1 MIAGFVCLAIVV
13 IAVVVTL
20 LISPTLY
27 GALFAVVVLAG
38 GASVWLLRVNY
49 AEVERDRQHDQ
60 DRSG

>member
-1 MIAGFVCLAIVV
+1 MIAGLVCLAVVV

-49 AEVERDRQHDQ
+49 AEIEREHHDQ
-60 DRSG
+60 D

>member
-1 MIAGFVCLAIVV
+1 MIAGLICLAIVV
-13 IAVVVTL
+13 VAVIVTL

-49 AEVERDRQHDQ
+49 AAEDEREHRDP
-60 DRSG
+60 

>member
-1 MIAGFVCLAIVV
+1 MIAGLVCLTIVV
-13 IAVVVTL
+13 IAVIVTL
-20 LISPTLY
+20 LISPTIY

-49 AEVERDRQHDQ
+49 AAEDEQEHH

>member
-20 LISPTLY
+20 LISPTIY
-27 GALFAVVVLAG
+27 GALFAVIVLAG

-49 AEVERDRQHDQ
+49 AAEDEQEHHDR
-60 DRSG
+60 

>member
-1 MIAGFVCLAIVV
+1 MIAGLVCLVIVV
-13 IAVVVTL
+13 VAVVVTL

-49 AEVERDRQHDQ
+49 AEVDREQHHDP
-60 DRSG
+60 D

>member
-1 MIAGFVCLAIVV
+1 MIAGLVCLAIVV

-20 LISPTLY
+20 LISPTIY

-49 AEVERDRQHDQ
+49 AEIEREQHDR
-60 DRSG
+60 D

>member
-49 AEVERDRQHDQ
+49 AEVERDKQRDQ
-60 DRSG
+60 E

>member
-20 LISPTLY
+20 LISPTIY

-49 AEVERDRQHDQ
+49 AEIEREQHDR
-60 DRSG
+60 D

>member
-1 MIAGFVCLAIVV
+1 MIAGLVCLAIVV

-20 LISPTLY
+20 LISPTIY

-49 AEVERDRQHDQ
+49 AEVDRDPKDPE
-60 DRSG
+60 

>member
-1 MIAGFVCLAIVV
+1 MIAGLVCLAIVV

-49 AEVERDRQHDQ
+49 AEVERDKQRDQ
-60 DRSG
+60 E

>member
-1 MIAGFVCLAIVV
+1 MIAGLVCLAIVV

-49 AEVERDRQHDQ
+49 AEVERDHQPDQ
-60 DRSG
+60 E

>member
-1 MIAGFVCLAIVV
+1 MIAGLVCLAIVV

-49 AEVERDRQHDQ
+49 AEADREQQRDQE
-60 DRSG
+60 

>member
-13 IAVVVTL
+13 IAVIVTM
-20 LISPTLY
+20 LISPTIY

-49 AEVERDRQHDQ
+49 AAEEEQEHHDR
-60 DRSG
+60 

>member
-1 MIAGFVCLAIVV
+1 MIAGLVCLAIIV

-20 LISPTLY
+20 LISPTIY

-49 AEVERDRQHDQ
+49 AAEDEREYRDP
-60 DRSG
+60 

>member
-1 MIAGFVCLAIVV
+1 MIAGLVCLAIVV

-20 LISPTLY
+20 LISPTIY

-49 AEVERDRQHDQ
+49 AEVERDHEHDREQ
-60 DRSG
+60 D

>member
-1 MIAGFVCLAIVV
+1 MIAGLVCLAIVV

-20 LISPTLY
+20 LISPTIY

-49 AEVERDRQHDQ
+49 AEIEREHDDQ
-60 DRSG
+60 E

>member
-1 MIAGFVCLAIVV
+1 MIAGLVCLAVVV

-49 AEVERDRQHDQ
+49 AEVERDHEHDHEQ
-60 DRSG
+60 D

>member
-1 MIAGFVCLAIVV
+1 MIAGLVCLAIVI

-20 LISPTLY
+20 LISPTIY

-49 AEVERDRQHDQ
+49 AEVERDHRRDQ
-60 DRSG
+60 E

>member
-1 MIAGFVCLAIVV
+1 MIAGLVCLAVVV

-49 AEVERDRQHDQ
+49 AEVERDQQSDQ
-60 DRSG
+60 D

>member
-13 IAVVVTL
+13 IAVIVTM
-20 LISPTLY
+20 LISPTIY

-49 AEVERDRQHDQ
+49 AAEEEQEHRDR
-60 DRSG
+60 

>member
-20 LISPTLY
+20 LISPTIY

-49 AEVERDRQHDQ
+49 AEVEREQHDQ
-60 DRSG
+60 D

>member
-1 MIAGFVCLAIVV
+1 MIAGLVCLAIVV

-20 LISPTLY
+20 LISPTIY

-49 AEVERDRQHDQ
+49 AEVERDHERDHEQ
-60 DRSG
+60 D